1 MSRDPLQEP
10 LNDLDDRLRRLR
22 EESEAR
28 QPQGD
33 GGRTASGY
41 GLAFMLATDM
51 LAGLIGGG
59 LLGWAVDS
67 WLGTS
72 PWGLIGFFFLGATV
86 GMWNVYRTASARTA
100 AAAPRRS
107 AGGTE

>member
-10 LNDLDDRLRRLR
+10 LSDLDERLRRLR
-22 EESEAR
+22 AESGTAR
-28 QPQGD
+28 PQGD

-41 GLAFMLATDM
+41 GLAFMLASDM

-72 PWGLIGFFFLGATV
+72 PWGLIGFFFLGAIV
-86 GMWNVYRTASARTA
+86 GMWNVYRTASARSVA
-100 AAAPRRS
+100 AGRGAD
-107 AGGTE
+107 GQD